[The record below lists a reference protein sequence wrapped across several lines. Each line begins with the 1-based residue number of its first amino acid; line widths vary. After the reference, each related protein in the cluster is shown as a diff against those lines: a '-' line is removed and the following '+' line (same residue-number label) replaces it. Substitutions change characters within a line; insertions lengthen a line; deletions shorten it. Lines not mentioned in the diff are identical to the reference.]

1 MDSFLNHLIQFY
13 SNNATDL
20 HSLTSHSMLCCPTT

>member
-1 MDSFLNHLIQFY
+1 METFVDQFY

-20 HSLTSHSMLCCPTT
+20 HHLTSHSTPCCRTA